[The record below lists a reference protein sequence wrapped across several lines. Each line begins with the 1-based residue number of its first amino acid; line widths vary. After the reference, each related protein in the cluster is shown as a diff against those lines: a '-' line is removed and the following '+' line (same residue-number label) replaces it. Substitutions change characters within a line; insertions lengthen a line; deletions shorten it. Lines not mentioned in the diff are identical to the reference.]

1 MYLDE
6 QSIFAPISPDIINE
20 DVNDLLD
27 NAEKTAIENGL
38 YDSAYTNAKT
48 IVTGF
53 LSSILS
59 DYEINVT

>member
-27 NAEKTAIENGL
+27 SAEKTAIANGL
-38 YDSAYTNAKT
+38 YDNAYTNAKT
-48 IVTGF
+48 ILTGF